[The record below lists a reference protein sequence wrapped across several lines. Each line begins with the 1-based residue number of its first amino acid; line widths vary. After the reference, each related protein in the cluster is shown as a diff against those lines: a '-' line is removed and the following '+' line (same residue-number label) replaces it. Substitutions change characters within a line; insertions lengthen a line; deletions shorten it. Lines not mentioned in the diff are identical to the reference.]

1 MAGRTRLAAL
11 SAVADLLA
19 MLAVLAVLDVRAVA
33 AGPVPAALT
42 VLDAVGLPAC
52 QALVVE
58 ALALLAGVALVVA
71 ALAVAEVDGL
81 TVSALLELA
90 VTLSATD
97 PEVCGPGDGSVLGLG
112 DPGLPWTDGL
122 VPDDVA
128 LVEPGGGGELL
139 PEVALTLEDAL
150 LGGDVLSVGVTLAL
164 GVALVDVEVSV
175 GVGVGVGVAVSV
187 GVALVDVAEPVG
199 EALVGGGVGE
209 GLFDGGGVVRDGDGE
224 GEGLGDARCSG
235 SHCWATP
242 LTTPGVG
249 PTAAA
254 TAGDAVESA
263 AVAATE
269 NPAAVAIRTLPV
281 TRLTPT
287 GRTCA
292 KRIRG
297 PASAVRCFCGTTY
310 PVWSGYIRRVRPAR
324 PVRDYWTP
332 SLVRGATAIPTQWAP
347 S

>member
-1 MAGRTRLAAL
+1 ML
-11 SAVADLLA
+11 SV
-19 MLAVLAVLDVRAVA
+19 
-33 AGPVPAALT
+33 
-42 VLDAVGLPAC
+42 
-52 QALVVE
+52 
-58 ALALLAGVALVVA
+58 
-71 ALAVAEVDGL
+71 
-81 TVSALLELA
+81 
-90 VTLSATD
+90 TD
-97 PEVCGPGDGSVLGLG
+97 PEARGPGDGSLLGLG
-112 DPGLPWTDGL
+112 DPELPQTDEL
-122 VPDDVA
+122 VPDGAA

-139 PEVALTLEDAL
+139 PEVVLTLDDAL

-164 GVALVDVEVSV
+164 GVALVDVAVSV
-175 GVGVGVGVAVSV
+175 GVGVVVGVAVSV
-187 GVALVDVAEPVG
+187 GVALADVAEPVG
-199 EALVGGGVGE
+199 EALVGVGLGE
-209 GLFDGGGVVRDGDGE
+209 GLFVGGGVVCDGE
-224 GEGLGDARCSG
+224 GVGLGDARCSG
-235 SHCWATP
+235 SHCWPTP
-242 LTTPGVG
+242 LTTPDAG

-254 TAGDAVESA
+254 TAGDAVDCA

-310 PVWSGYIRRVRPAR
+310 PVWGGYIRRVRPAR

-332 SLVRGATAIPTQWAP
+332 SLVRGATAIPTQRAP